1 MLEQPGDGDRA
12 GDGFEATTVS
22 AAADLPSRLDT
33 HVPDLTRHAVAA
45 AVRLAAE
52 DQACSDSCREPDVDH
67 VVDGTPGTEDL
78 LPEGAHVGVIGEV
91 HRDTEP
97 VLHLGRRGDA
107 VPAGQDAVR
116 LNLAGAL
123 VDGRGEAYAGTE
135 QLPWGHGRLVQGLLG
150 ELVRQ
155 VQRFGRSVVYIHSG
169 PLLGDGLAG
178 EVADGDADVPVAD
191 VDADR
196 ERRAGHQGEQRGWSA
211 GAARSQRVVGGI
223 VLVNEVSPA
232 ELLGNGR
239 HGAPGQPGPPGN
251 VGPTTARMA
260 VDRLDHPQPVQVA
273 QP

>member
-78 LPEGAHVGVIGEV
+78 LPEGAHVGVIGEL
-91 HRDTEP
+91 HRDAEA
-97 VLHLGRRGDA
+97 VLHFGRRGDA

-116 LNLAGAL
+116 LDLAGAL
-123 VDGRGEAYAGTE
+123 VDRRGQAYAGT
-135 QLPWGHGRLVQGLLG
+135 QQPLRGDGRVTQGLLS
-150 ELVRQ
+150 Q
-155 VQRFGRSVVYIHSG
+155 VVCQIQRLGRSVVDVRPG
-169 PLLGDGLAG
+169 PLLGDRLAG
-178 EVADGDADVPVAD
+178 EVANGDADVLVAD

-196 ERRAGHQGEQRGWSA
+196 ER
-211 GAARSQRVVGGI
+211 
-223 VLVNEVSPA
+223 
-232 ELLGNGR
+232 
-239 HGAPGQPGPPGN
+239 
-251 VGPTTARMA
+251 
-260 VDRLDHPQPVQVA
+260 
-273 QP
+273 